1 MALIV
6 QKYGGSSVADTESIK
21 RVAKR
26 VVETEKKGN
35 KVAVVV
41 SAMGDT
47 TDDAGERISMSLL
60 AMAIHA
66 EGSRAHSFTGQ
77 QAGFFTDA
85 RYGAAHI
92 KAVRPDRVKNA
103 LSLGDIAIVAG
114 FQGINAKGDATTLGR
129 GGSDTSAVAL
139 AVALGADIC
148 EIYTDVDGIFT
159 ADPRI
164 VPSARRIPSIDYES
178 ILEMASC
185 GSKVLAL
192 RCVEY
197 AQRFNMPLH
206 VRSSFSRRPGTLV
219 VPDGIDPRTLPNLD

>member
-1 MALIV
+1 MEGQRNL
-6 QKYGGSSVADTESIK
+6 G
-21 RVAKR
+21 RC
-26 VVETEKKGN
+26 KKG
-35 KVAVVV
+35 VA
-41 SAMGDT
+41 AILGIGTGMGRFSFDVDGK
-47 TDDAGERISMSLL
+47 TDMTGGPIDEPPQKTGTVQDKAAGALKNRKIQGLT
-60 AMAIHA
+60 AKK
-66 EGSRAHSFTGQ
+66 
-77 QAGFFTDA
+77 AGFFTDA